1 MYRVYQTLKYNE
13 FGLIKSNRPINP
25 KKVDKM
31 RASINLKN
39 LSRAYP
45 IVVNSKEVSKQ
56 RYGLDGKTFAIIDGQ
71 HRFTSL
77 YLEGQKISFKRIYG
91 E

>member
-25 KKVDKM
+25 NKDDKM
-31 RASINLKN
+31 SASINLKN

-45 IVVNSKEVSKQ
+45 IVVNS
-56 RYGLDGKTFAIIDGQ
+56 
-71 HRFTSL
+71 
-77 YLEGQKISFKRIYG
+77 
-91 E
+91 